1 MAQESVRC
9 NISISSYQR
18 IFPPYNLCLPQNVSP
33 GDGQRSSSTPDLFFF
48 IYSVHTHGKESRET
62 KYKSGRAGGNIHGTR
77 AARPAHAICTAL
89 RKTSAVCVC
98 AAAAH
103 PPSPNESLF
112 KYLRFSLSLLS
123 CDLLYIYRRER
134 DIVNSLCS
142 SWLSFVLL
150 TIFDEEISISIRRRA
165 RKCRFHSLRFSVYVS
180 KGERYKCIGE

>member
-1 MAQESVRC
+1 MGRRAERQ
-9 NISISSYQR
+9 NIKAGER
-18 IFPPYNLCLPQNVSP
+18 
-33 GDGQRSSSTPDLFFF
+33 G
-48 IYSVHTHGKESRET
+48 
-62 KYKSGRAGGNIHGTR
+62 GGNIHGTR

-180 KGERYKCIGE
+180 KERNTNV